1 MTHPMDRIRAALPPE
16 YVDHYRG
23 QPWRVSWA
31 RVAVLS
37 ATALAL
43 AAAFAGAAFAQ
54 PVQPTVTVYVHVCAA
69 DGKCKTVT
77 FPAVAC
83 VAGGQAALAALLAE
97 SGMTIRAFRCEV
109 GEAA

>member
-1 MTHPMDRIRAALPPE
+1 MNRAPPVPYDANLTVRHP
-16 YVDHYRG
+16 
-23 QPWRVSWA
+23 S
-31 RVAVLS
+31 VAWPIGISLL
-37 ATALAL
+37 ALAL
-43 AAAFAGAAFAQ
+43 AAAVFAAKVAKAQ
-54 PVQPTVTVYVHVCAA
+54 PVQPTATVYVHVCAA

-83 VAGGQAALAALLAE
+83 IAGGQAALAALLAE